1 MERLYNLIVNADEI
15 RRLTVLDTRQLRYFV
30 AVADDLHF
38 TKAADRLHVA
48 QSSLEL

>member
-1 MERLYNLIVNADEI
+1 MVSMAQ
-15 RRLTVLDTRQLRYFV
+15 RLTVLDTRQLRYFV

-48 QSSLEL
+48 QSSLSTQVEAA